1 MTYRTHREFAVCFVI
16 LANFLVYKL
25 HLSQT
30 GYYVNLIVMLVCG
43 KQGALFPDV
52 DHIWQNVK
60 EKTTINFVI
69 NKIIHLT
76 GGRHRSWQTHSWDIW
91 LISLIVALQLN
102 ARLDESNRTVFIL
115 IVLGF
120 WSGWFS
126 HLFADM
132 LTLDGVRL
140 FAFTKK
146 SKVAFVPK
154 RANMLKNLLI
164 SVTLILLSGS
174 AYMLPIPESKTVA
187 TILLVAGL
195 TVLGVALKLK
205 NMKFNTGGIWEETVY
220 RVTIVFNAVF
230 MALALAYPL
239 LEKVG
244 I

>member
-1 MTYRTHREFAVCFVI
+1 M
-16 LANFLVYKL
+16 
-25 HLSQT
+25 
-30 GYYVNLIVMLVCG
+30 
-43 KQGALFPDV
+43 
-52 DHIWQNVK
+52 
-60 EKTTINFVI
+60 
-69 NKIIHLT
+69 
-76 GGRHRSWQTHSWDIW
+76 
-91 LISLIVALQLN
+91 
-102 ARLDESNRTVFIL
+102 
-115 IVLGF
+115 
-120 WSGWFS
+120 
-126 HLFADM
+126 FADM

-164 SVTLILLSGS
+164 SVTLILLSWS

-195 TVLGVALKLK
+195 TVLGVALKIK

-230 MALALAYPL
+230 TALALAYPL